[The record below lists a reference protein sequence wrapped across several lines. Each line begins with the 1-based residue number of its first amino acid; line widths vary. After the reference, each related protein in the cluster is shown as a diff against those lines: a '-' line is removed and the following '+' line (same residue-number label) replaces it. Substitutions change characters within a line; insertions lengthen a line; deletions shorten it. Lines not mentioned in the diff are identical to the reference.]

1 MRKASGVRARF
12 QFGNVLRGRC
22 SCGSGLTARGL
33 AKAFALRPIAPAGE
47 RLKIS
52 AFAGTLAQIWG
63 VRMRLGRWSS
73 IPLGCFSGKRPKAVC
88 SSTLR
93 NETPPPLFGRATL
106 QFSKNL

>member
-1 MRKASGVRARF
+1 MRKASGLRARF

-33 AKAFALRPIAPAGE
+33 AKAFALRPIVPAKE

-63 VRMRLGRWSS
+63 AGHVPADAARPVEFNSTGLLLRQASK
-73 IPLGCFSGKRPKAVC
+73 SGM
-88 SSTLR
+88 LLD
-93 NETPPPLFGRATL
+93 TP
-106 QFSKNL
+106 Q